1 MTQTT
6 IERLTEEEYS
16 ALLAYGEPTSTL
28 VQEYYKE
35 EYGVDWISTLAS
47 TTHKGMTFGYQDSHC
62 MSTAV

>member
-6 IERLTEEEYS
+6 IERMTEEDYS
-16 ALLAYGEPTSTL
+16 SLLAYGEPTCKV

-47 TTHKGMTFGYQDSHC
+47 TTYKGLTFGYQEPHC